1 MKNKIY
7 KSELVLYII
16 FGLVWITGF
25 VFSVLGT
32 VAYNVGRITD
42 NPLYQA
48 QKGFAAAFGRPEG
61 TVWDFRVFG
70 AIVMVVSMIC
80 FLIAIYAYSSK
91 KTHEDAAKKRKEER
105 MRILMAGE
113 DKKPEEESK

>member
-1 MKNKIY
+1 MKKKIY
-7 KSELVLYII
+7 TNELVLYIV
-16 FGLVWITGF
+16 FGLIWITGF

-32 VAYNVGRITD
+32 IAYNVGRITD

-48 QKGFAAAFGRPEG
+48 QKGFAKAFGRPDG
-61 TVWDFRVFG
+61 TVWDFRIFG
-70 AIVMVVSMIC
+70 AIVMVAAMIL

-91 KTHEDAAKKRKEER
+91 KTHEEAALKRKEER

-113 DKKPEEESK
+113 ETKPEQK